1 MYSQS
6 GGRRGVKER
15 KMEEKRVHKEIQKR
29 RGVYLEEEEGAEAVT
44 QCGLCVLA
52 C

>member
-1 MYSQS
+1 MYSLS

-15 KMEEKRVHKEIQKR
+15 EMEEKRVHKEIQKQ
-29 RGVYLEEEEGAEAVT
+29 RGVYLEEEGGAEAVT
-44 QCGLCVLA
+44 QRGLCILA